1 MGLGAGGII
10 RGVGEKGRLLVL
22 LDGHGIIHRS
32 YHAMKEQPLTVRRT
46 GEVISAVYGFAN
58 TFLSVLQ
65 ELRPTHVAVA
75 MDKGRAT
82 FRHRIDPQYKAH
94 RAETPDELRDQMQR
108 CRQLIEAFGIP
119 IYEHE
124 GYEADDILGTLARQA
139 AEMGVETYLV
149 SLDSDIAQLVR
160 PGVHLWLYR
169 PYQRDSVVYA
179 TPEDVQRRYGVL
191 PHQMPDLKALKGDP
205 TDNIPGVPGV
215 GEKTAVRL
223 IQQFGS
229 IEAIYENLEQVE
241 PPKLR
246 EALRQHEEQVRRA
259 KRLATIVTDA
269 PVALDLEAADFR
281 AHYRR
286 QRVLEIFRE
295 LEFKSLVPR
304 LPPDEESPPEG
315 TQMPLLEAVAAK
327 GEVAS
332 ERYQVVADEEA
343 LAELARR
350 LERAGRFSFD
360 TETTSQEAMRARLV
374 GLSFALAPGEAYY
387 VPVGHVGDA
396 RQLPLALVL
405 DRLRPLLEGEGVEKV
420 GHNAKYDMVVLA
432 QEGVWVRGLAFD
444 TMIAAFLVGEGGGGS
459 YRPGEGALGL
469 KWLASRL
476 LGVEMTEITQLI
488 GKRGKGQLSMAEVP
502 VEAAAKYACADA
514 DMALRLKEALAPVLR
529 EKGMEKLFY
538 EIEMPLVPV
547 LARMECN
554 GVAVDVGVLREM
566 SQVLAEEIR
575 RVEEEIFRLVG
586 HRFNVGS
593 PHQLSQVLFEE
604 LRLPKTRKLKSGV
617 YSTDAQSLEELR
629 GAHPVVDLI
638 FEYRELTKLK
648 STYVDALPGLVNP
661 RTGRIHSDFNQTGA
675 ATGRISSSN
684 PNLQNIPVRTELGAQ
699 IRRAFIARDV
709 GPDPYLLAA
718 DYSQIELRVM
728 AHLSRDP
735 ALVEA
740 FLRDEDIHASTA
752 AQVFGVPLDQVTP
765 IMRRRAKVFNFGVL
779 YGLSDWG
786 LSVRERIPREEAAE
800 FIRRYF
806 EKYPGVRRYIE
817 DTVQRTRELGY
828 AETIFGR
835 RRYLP
840 EINSPNHNVRQ
851 AAERAAINMPV
862 QGTAADIMKLAMT
875 RVQAEMERR
884 GLRSLMILQVHD
896 ELIFECPAQELEE
909 VRAIVLEVMPSV
921 AQLCVPLKVDVKIGK
936 SWGEME

>member
-1 MGLGAGGII
+1 M
-10 RGVGEKGRLLVL
+10 RGVGEKERLLVL

-58 TFLSVLQ
+58 TLLSVLQ

-82 FRHRIDPQYKAH
+82 FRHRLDPQYKAH
-94 RAETPDELRDQMQR
+94 RAETPDELRDQMAR
-108 CRQLIEAFGIP
+108 CRQLIAAFGIP

-139 AEMGVETYLV
+139 AALGVETFLV
-149 SLDSDIAQLVR
+149 SLDSDIAQLVG

-169 PYQRDSVVYA
+169 PYQRDAVVYA

-223 IQQFGS
+223 LQEFGS
-229 IEAIYENLEQVE
+229 VEGIYEHLERVE

-259 KRLATIVTDA
+259 KRLSTIVTDV
-269 PVALDLEAADFR
+269 PVTLDLEAADFR

-286 QRVLEIFRE
+286 QRVLDIFRE

-304 LPPDEESPPEG
+304 LPPDEESPPPEG
-315 TQMPLLEAVAAK
+315 RQMPLLEATVAREAV
-327 GEVAS
+327 GL
-332 ERYQVVADEEA
+332 ERYQVVTEEEA
-343 LAELARR
+343 LGELARR

-387 VPVGHVGDA
+387 VPVGHVA
-396 RQLPLALVL
+396 HAPQLPLGLVL
-405 DRLRPLLEGEGVEKV
+405 HRLRPLLENERVEKV
-420 GHNAKYDMVVLA
+420 GHNAKYDLVVLA
-432 QEGVWVRGLAFD
+432 QEGIWVRGLRFD
-444 TMIAAFLVGEGGGGS
+444 TMIAAFLLGEGGGGS

-469 KWLASRL
+469 KWLASRF
-476 LGVEMTEITQLI
+476 LGVEMTEITELI
-488 GKRGKGQLSMAEVP
+488 GQRGKGQISMAEVP
-502 VEAAAKYACADA
+502 VAAAARYACADA
-514 DMALRLKEALAPVLR
+514 DMALRLQEALAPLLR
-529 EKGMEKLFY
+529 EREMEGLFY

-547 LARMECN
+547 LARMEFN

-566 SQVLAEEIR
+566 SQALTEEVR

-593 PHQLSQVLFEE
+593 PQQLSQVLFEE
-604 LRLPKTRKLKSGV
+604 LRLPKTRKLKSGI

-629 GAHPVVDLI
+629 GAHAVIDLI
-638 FEYRELTKLK
+638 FEYRELSKLK

-675 ATGRISSSN
+675 ATGRVTSSN
-684 PNLQNIPVRTELGAQ
+684 PNLQNIPVRTELGGQ
-699 IRRAFIARDV
+699 IRRAFVARDV
-709 GPDPYLLAA
+709 GPNPYLLAA

-728 AHLSRDP
+728 AHLSQDP

-740 FLRDEDIHASTA
+740 FLRDEDIHAATA
-752 AQVFGVPLDQVTP
+752 AQVFGVPIDQVTP
-765 IMRRRAKVFNFGVL
+765 AMRRRAKVFNFGVL

-806 EKYPGVRRYIE
+806 QKYPGVRRYIE
-817 DTVQRTRELGY
+817 ETVQRTRELGY
-828 AETIFGR
+828 AQTIFGR

-840 EINSPNHNVRQ
+840 EINSPNQNVRQ

-862 QGTAADIMKLAMT
+862 QGTAADIMKLAMA
-875 RVQAEMERR
+875 RVHAEMERR

-921 AQLCVPLKVDVKIGK
+921 AQLCVPLKVDVKVGK